1 LTDRFFPIVN
11 QGELAM
17 LYCFL
22 FLYIALKGPGKWS
35 LSVSLRQR
43 KT

>member
-1 LTDRFFPIVN
+1 VN

-35 LSVSLRQR
+35 LTKRI
-43 KT
+43 